1 MINLPMRIVMKI
13 TKSSSSLVFLFF
25 ILSWLVRAET
35 IVPKNDITFIQH
47 EYKEDEYYNSTQ
59 CPEGAASSYISV
71 SRKYPAIVGLKNNEV
86 QKKINILLKKEAG
99 LNENKWDYP
108 TSIEVTYEITSK
120 SNNEM
125 SLVFLHHHMVCG
137 ANHGTY
143 WYNPINLN
151 LTTGKLH
158 TFDDLFV
165 KKYNKTINAILKKQL
180 IQSLGSLGG
189 ISRACKGDKNLKE
202 EFCLYTTNN
211 DKFTYDDKSLFI
223 YFNMYEIGAAS
234 IGAPVIKI
242 PLTEILGIINP
253 KGPLAFSLN
262 KEGIM

>member
-1 MINLPMRIVMKI
+1 MKV

-47 EYKEDEYYNSTQ
+47 EYKEDDYYNSTQ
-59 CPEGAASSYISV
+59 CPEGASSSYISV
-71 SRKYPAIVGLKNNEV
+71 SRKYPEIVGLEDKEI
-86 QKKINILLKKEAG
+86 QKKINIILKKEAG
-99 LNENKWDYP
+99 IYEKKWDYP
-108 TSIEVTYEITSK
+108 TSIEVTYEIK
-120 SNNEM
+120 NKYNNNEM

-143 WYNPINLN
+143 WYNPININ

-165 KKYNKTINAILKKQL
+165 KKYNKTINVIVQKQL
-180 IQSLGSLGG
+180 MTSLGSLGG
-189 ISRACKGDKNLKE
+189 ISRACKDDKKLNN

-211 DKFTYDDKSLFI
+211 EKFTYDDKSLFI
-223 YFNMYEIGAAS
+223 YFDMYEIGAAS

-242 PLTEILGIINP
+242 PLAEVLGMINP
-253 KGPLAFSLN
+253 KGPLAFALN